1 MSTKYVVNAIIQ
13 SLKLLYSQSNSVHR
27 VCMWWCC

>member
-1 MSTKYVVNAIIQ
+1 MSVKYIVYAIIK

-27 VCMWWCC
+27 VCV